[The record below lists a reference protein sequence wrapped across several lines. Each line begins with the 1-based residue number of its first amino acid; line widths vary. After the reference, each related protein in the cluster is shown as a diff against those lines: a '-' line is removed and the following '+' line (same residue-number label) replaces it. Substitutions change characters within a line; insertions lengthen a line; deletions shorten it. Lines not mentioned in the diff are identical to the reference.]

1 MPCFLNFHFYL
12 WILTFVNVLDHQ
24 ALRHSHSILLKSDR
38 SLNFNNDVYFIR
50 LIPFRDNLLDH
61 YLGWRLTYPL
71 PRIKLLWKGSF
82 LWGHIAFSKEWPW
95 PSSRMSLQIYFSLQ
109 QTIYEALYFS
119 NWASFL
125 GTAPSL
131 RGQPSGN
138 HPLGKQETIWLVPVQ
153 LLSSYVTLGSKS
165 LSFTF
170 LIFKIKQL
178 D

>member
-1 MPCFLNFHFYL
+1 MPCFLNLHFYL

-61 YLGWRLTYPL
+61 YLGWRLTHPL

-95 PSSRMSLQIYFSLQ
+95 PSSRTSLQIYFSLQ
-109 QTIYEALYFS
+109 QTIYEA
-119 NWASFL
+119 
-125 GTAPSL
+125 SL
-131 RGQPSGN
+131 LQQLSLISRNSSLFERPTQRKSPTGRTGDHMVGPGPATIQLRDP
-138 HPLGKQETIWLVPVQ
+138 GK
-153 LLSSYVTLGSKS
+153 
-165 LSFTF
+165 
-170 LIFKIKQL
+170 
-178 D
+178 